1 MLRDIAMWATEGITQ
16 EDILAIIRTE
26 GGTLLVRANLFD
38 VFTKE
43 VEGVSKT
50 SYAFNLV
57 FLSHERTLS
66 DDEINEV
73 MARITKALSVKGLE
87 VR

>member
-1 MLRDIAMWATEGITQ
+1 MLRDIAMWAPESFTQ
-16 EDILAIIRTE
+16 EDILAIIRAE
-26 GGTLLVRANLFD
+26 GGVLLTRANLFD

-43 VEGVSKT
+43 GRT

-57 FLSHERTLS
+57 FLSYERTLS
-66 DDEINEV
+66 DVEINEIMDRV
-73 MARITKALSVKGLE
+73 TKKLAEKGLE